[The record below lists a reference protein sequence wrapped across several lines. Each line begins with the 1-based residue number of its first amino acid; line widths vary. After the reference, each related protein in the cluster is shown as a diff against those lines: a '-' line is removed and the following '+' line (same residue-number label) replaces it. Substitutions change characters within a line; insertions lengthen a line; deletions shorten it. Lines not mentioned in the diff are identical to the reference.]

1 MTSSERLPEA
11 VARAWRLAQ
20 RFQKFLVVGA
30 IGLAVN
36 QLALW
41 IMRGKL
47 DIALY
52 VSSPVAIFLSMIVT
66 FTLNE
71 IWTWHDRGSGPLI
84 HRIGLYF
91 PINMV
96 GLLINYL
103 VLQLLV
109 DHTGVH
115 YLLANL
121 VGAGIAAI
129 WNFLV
134 NNSITWREQRGPGD
148 DSVAGHSSIGVQRR
162 PIDDH

>member
-1 MTSSERLPEA
+1 MISSERLPA
-11 VARAWRLAQ
+11 SVARAWLLAQ

-36 QLALW
+36 QLSLLVL
-41 IMRGKL
+41 RGGF
-47 DIALY
+47 DIVLHVA
-52 VSSPVAIFLSMIVT
+52 SPVAIFLSMIVT

-71 IWTWHDRGSGPLI
+71 MWTWHDRGSGPLI

-115 YLLANL
+115 YLLANFI
-121 VGAGIAAI
+121 GAGMAAV

-134 NNSITWREQRGPGD
+134 NNSITWRADRVGEEPTPVGSATGSAPSRTYDEG
-148 DSVAGHSSIGVQRR
+148 
-162 PIDDH
+162 

>member
-1 MTSSERLPEA
+1 MTSSERLPA
-11 VARAWRLAQ
+11 TVARAWLLAK
-20 RFQKFLVVGA
+20 RFQKFLIVGA

-41 IMRGKL
+41 IMRGL
-47 DIALY
+47 LGLALY
-52 VSSPVAIFLSMIVT
+52 VASPIAIFLSMVVT

-71 IWTWHDRGSGPLI
+71 LWTWHDRGSGPLVR
-84 HRIGLYF
+84 RIGFYF
-91 PINMV
+91 PINTV

-103 VLQLLV
+103 ILQLLV

-121 VGAGIAAI
+121 VGAGVAAV

-134 NNSITWREQRGPGD
+134 NNTITWRADTIASDP
-148 DSVAGHSSIGVQRR
+148 SPVAPPSIGVHRGATDER
-162 PIDDH
+162 